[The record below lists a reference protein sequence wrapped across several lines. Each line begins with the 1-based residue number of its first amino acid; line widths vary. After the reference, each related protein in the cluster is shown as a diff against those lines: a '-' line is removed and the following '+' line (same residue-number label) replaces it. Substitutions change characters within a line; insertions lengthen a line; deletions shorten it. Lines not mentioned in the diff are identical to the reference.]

1 MKEEQVPIDGIYWL
15 IGSFSLL
22 IILAIIFAILDYK
35 EEKKRANAFFDL
47 IGYVAFLYL
56 SFKSRQRVSDD
67 TTKKSP

>member
-35 EEKKRANAFFDL
+35 EEKKRTNAFFDL